1 MEELQEGIGAS
12 HLCLEETEP
21 LLDDRQGQVEK
32 AECAGRLQSPD
43 PPTRPSSRLNN
54 SHSLRFFSLE
64 LFHNVI
70 PSVVASTPLASPY
83 ASSCPSF
90 GS

>member
-21 LLDDRQGQVEK
+21 LMDGRQGQVEK
-32 AECAGRLQSPD
+32 AEYAGRLQSPD
-43 PPTRPSSRLNN
+43 PPMRPSSRLNN

-64 LFHNVI
+64 LFPNVV
-70 PSVVASTPLASPY
+70 PSVAASTPLASPY
-83 ASSCPSF
+83 VSACPSF
-90 GS
+90 WS